1 MSRLKELM
9 LLIIENGKPLP
20 PEWKDHPLTGN
31 WQGHRDCHVGGDFL
45 LIYKIDGSNPGL
57 VIFVRTGT
65 HSELFD

>member
-1 MSRLKELM
+1 M

-31 WQGHRDCHVGGDFL
+31 WQDHRDCHVGGDFL
-45 LIYKIDGSNPGL
+45 LIYTIDGFNPGL